1 MAEEPPA
8 GRSFQI
14 IPLVCPSLTDAL
26 GLLTFFGWVSGLP
39 LLASVRAKYI
49 PMAPSHRPLLF
60 LHCGRHRKHGKIT
73 DSANLSM
80 TTFAWWEWKCSIRIE
95 VAKRRRAAP
104 LFVILSEGSRTCP
117 LLRLQKGLRKG
128 MRYKL
133 EIPRLRSE

>member
-1 MAEEPPA
+1 
-8 GRSFQI
+8 
-14 IPLVCPSLTDAL
+14 
-26 GLLTFFGWVSGLP
+26 
-39 LLASVRAKYI
+39 
-49 PMAPSHRPLLF
+49 MAPSTALCF
-60 LHCGRHRKHGKIT
+60 SFTVGGTESIAKIT

-80 TTFAWWEWKCSIRIE
+80 TAFAWWEWKCSIRIE

>member
-14 IPLVCPSLTDAL
+14 IPLICASLTDAL

-39 LLASVRAKYI
+39 LLASVRAKLFQG
-49 PMAPSHRPLLF
+49 PEHRAFLF

-95 VAKRRRAAP
+95 VAKPRRAAP
-104 LFVILSEGSRTCP
+104 LFVILSE
-117 LLRLQKGLRKG
+117 
-128 MRYKL
+128 
-133 EIPRLRSE
+133 